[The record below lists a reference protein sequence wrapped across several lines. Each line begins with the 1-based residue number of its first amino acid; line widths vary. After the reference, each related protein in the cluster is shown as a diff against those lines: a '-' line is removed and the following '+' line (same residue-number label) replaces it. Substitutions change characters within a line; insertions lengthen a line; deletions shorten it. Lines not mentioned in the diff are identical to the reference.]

1 MRRRSA
7 ILPLKCRARTVRG
20 SRWKSWRSAACCRVG
35 RCRTAHNRGGALPGR
50 RAASAA
56 HGSPERSL
64 ADLGKNVPK
73 TASVGPPFRHILAR
87 KDGGSTRRPPY
98 QRNDYISWIERP
110 KREATRQTHLA
121 QMLDE
126 LRAGNRY
133 KGMPWPDTARP
144 KVR

>member
-1 MRRRSA
+1 M
-7 ILPLKCRARTVRG
+7 LP
-20 SRWKSWRSAACCRVG
+20 
-35 RCRTAHNRGGALPGR
+35 GGALSDGAQPGR
-50 RAASAA
+50 RAARAGHNRWGAQPARRAARTARCQRSARLSRTFA
-56 HGSPERSL
+56 RI
-64 ADLGKNVPK
+64 LGQECTENGLCRP
-73 TASVGPPFRHILAR
+73 SFRHILAR

-110 KREATRQTHLA
+110 KREATRQAHLA

-144 KVR
+144 KGR

>member
-1 MRRRSA
+1 MLGRRA
-7 ILPLKCRARTVRG
+7 IGAG
-20 SRWKSWRSAACCRVG
+20 
-35 RCRTAHNRGGALPGR
+35 HNRRGALPGR
-50 RAASAA
+50 HAASAA

-110 KREATRQTHLA
+110 KREATRQAHLA

-133 KGMPWPDTARP
+133 KGMSWPDTARP
-144 KVR
+144 KGR

>member
-1 MRRRSA
+1 MLPGGALLGRSA
-7 ILPLKCRARTVRG
+7 IGRRTTG
-20 SRWKSWRSAACCRVG
+20 AE
-35 RCRTAHNRGGALPGR
+35 RCQGGAQPAR
-50 RAASAA
+50 RAARTARCQRSARLSRTFA
-56 HGSPERSL
+56 RI
-64 ADLGKNVPK
+64 LGQECTEN
-73 TASVGPPFRHILAR
+73 GLCRPPFRHILAR

-110 KREATRQTHLA
+110 KREATRQAHLA

-144 KVR
+144 KGR